1 VTQPHPAQARG
12 QTLVE
17 WALMLPLALL
27 LILSI
32 TTFGL
37 AYHHRITLEYAVQE
51 AARRGVV
58 GATDAQIEAM
68 LRHQTPSLRGD
79 ALRWRITPPDTSLE
93 RAQDHPLTV
102 EAWYEEDL
110 PFPLPGLLPR
120 PLILYSRAQV
130 RIEVFP
136 AVDDV

>member
-1 VTQPHPAQARG
+1 
-12 QTLVE
+12 
-17 WALMLPLALL
+17 
-27 LILSI
+27 
-32 TTFGL
+32 
-37 AYHHRITLEYAVQE
+37 
-51 AARRGVV
+51 
-58 GATDAQIEAM
+58 M
-68 LRHQTPSLRGD
+68 LRHQTPSMRGD

-110 PFPLPGLLPR
+110 PFPWPGLLPR

-136 AVDDV
+136 AVDDL